1 MLMQIN
7 RADPSKENTTEARR
21 LRGSGL
27 YVSAEAGL
35 NNEGFAYASGEI
47 CRGHVN
53 SGENTM

>member
-1 MLMQIN
+1 MQIN

-35 NNEGFAYASGEI
+35 NNEGFAYAGGEI

>member
-7 RADPSKENTTEARR
+7 RAEPSKGNATEAMR
-21 LRGSGL
+21 LQGSGL

-35 NNEGFAYASGEI
+35 NNEGFAYVGGEI

-53 SGENTM
+53 SGESTM